1 MAARCTLWRSDR
13 EAEDWAAAVEKA
25 GAAQRQ
31 RKQLGW
37 EAVKVEEAAA
47 GSGLAAAAAA
57 AVALAAAETEVG
69 GVVTA
74 RAVTAKAAEVK
85 ADWGSAVGEGAEVA
99 REAVGPEVGEGAE
112 GEAVAMA
119 EVKMQSRNP

>member
-1 MAARCTLWRSDR
+1 M
-13 EAEDWAAAVEKA
+13 EKA

-85 ADWGSAVGEGAEVA
+85 AEEAAAGSGSAVGEGAAVGQVAAETEVVLGA
-99 REAVGPEVGEGAE
+99 REMAEAVTEVGSKEFH
-112 GEAVAMA
+112 
-119 EVKMQSRNP
+119 SP

>member
-37 EAVKVEEAAA
+37 EAVKVEAAAA
-47 GSGLAAAAAA
+47 GS
-57 AVALAAAETEVG
+57 
-69 GVVTA
+69 
-74 RAVTAKAAEVK
+74 
-85 ADWGSAVGEGAEVA
+85 GSAVGEGAEVGQVAAETEVVLGA
-99 REAVGPEVGEGAE
+99 REMAEAVTEVGSKEFH
-112 GEAVAMA
+112 
-119 EVKMQSRNP
+119 SP